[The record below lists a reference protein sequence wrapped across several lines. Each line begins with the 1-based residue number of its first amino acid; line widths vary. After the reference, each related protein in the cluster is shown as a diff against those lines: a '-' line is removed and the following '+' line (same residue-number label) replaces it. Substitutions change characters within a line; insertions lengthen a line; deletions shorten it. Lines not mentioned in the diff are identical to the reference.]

1 MSTVAPREV
10 TDISEKERQAI
21 IEDLTS
27 DAGVEMAKPKVGAA
41 VEKKDSHRDYVVLR
55 KQKPSSPSAPQAW
68 EFVQNVEATS
78 NEQAIRKTVETES
91 RTDEAVTF
99 VAVPARSFAP
109 VSVSV
114 KTTTQIILT

>member
-1 MSTVAPREV
+1 MSTTTVRQVE
-10 TDISEKERQAI
+10 DISDQERKAI

-27 DAGVEMAKPKVGAA
+27 DAAPKA
-41 VEKKDSHRDYVVLR
+41 KDSSRDYVVLR
-55 KQKPSSPSAPQAW
+55 KQKPASPSSPQAW

-78 NEQAIRKTVETES
+78 NEQAIRKTVETET

-99 VAVPARSFAP
+99 VAVPARSFVP

>member
-1 MSTVAPREV
+1 MSTGSIEITEKDRQKILDALDADAAP
-10 TDISEKERQAI
+10 
-21 IEDLTS
+21 
-27 DAGVEMAKPKVGAA
+27 
-41 VEKKDSHRDYVVLR
+41 EKKDSHRDYVVLR
-55 KQKPSSPSAPQAW
+55 KQKQMNPSQTQAW

-99 VAVPARSFAP
+99 VAVPARSFVP

-114 KTTTQIILT
+114 KTTTQIILS

>member
-1 MSTVAPREV
+1 MSTVTPRQV
-10 TDISEKERQAI
+10 TDITEQERKAI

-27 DAGVEMAKPKVGAA
+27 DAAP
-41 VEKKDSHRDYVVLR
+41 EKKDGDAHKAAKDSGREYVVLR
-55 KQKPSSPSAPQAW
+55 KQKPSSPSAPQSW

-91 RTDEAVTF
+91 RTDESVTF
-99 VAVPARSFAP
+99 VAVPARSFVP

>member
-1 MSTVAPREV
+1 MSTGSIEMTAS
-10 TDISEKERQAI
+10 DRQKI
-21 IEDLTS
+21 LDVLDS
-27 DAGVEMAKPKVGAA
+27 DAA
-41 VEKKDSHRDYVVLR
+41 EKTKTSTAKDSHRDYVVLR
-55 KQKPSSPSAPQAW
+55 KQKQTSPSSPQAW

-99 VAVPARSFAP
+99 VAIPARSFVP

>member
-1 MSTVAPREV
+1 MSTITTGV
-10 TDISEKERQAI
+10 TITQKEQEAI
-21 IEDLTS
+21 IADLTS
-27 DAGVEMAKPKVGAA
+27 DAAEKPKAA
-41 VEKKDSHRDYVVLR
+41 KDSSRDYVVLR

-99 VAVPARSFAP
+99 VAVPARSFVP

-114 KTTTQIILT
+114 KTTTQIILS